1 MVWWDRDVEPGSV
14 RNCYLPM
21 APTATM
27 AEQEGARQ
35 KWVIAWHGDSHVIC
49 SQQNSYLLN
58 FLYSLIPLA
67 LCSCERDCEKKKK
80 IPVWDFTYP
89 RKSCCHGL
97 GMALPS
103 LVPSA
108 QDSPKPDAATSLP
121 PSLPPPPSCSGNV
134 VENCRH
140 KKVG

>member
-14 RNCYLPM
+14 RNCHLPM

-67 LCSCERDCEKKKK
+67 LCSCERDCEKKKNPCLGFYLPK
-80 IPVWDFTYP
+80 KKLLSWFRNGTPQFSALCP
-89 RKSCCHGL
+89 RLSQTRCCYF
-97 GMALPS
+97 
-103 LVPSA
+103 
-108 QDSPKPDAATSLP
+108 P
-121 PSLPPPPSCSGNV
+121 PSLPSTTSFLLWECS
-134 VENCRH
+134 
-140 KKVG
+140 

>member
-14 RNCYLPM
+14 RNCHLPM

-103 LVPSA
+103 LVLPLRLQTTLQLVRSSPFPLSLVVGWRTESEA
-108 QDSPKPDAATSLP
+108 Q
-121 PSLPPPPSCSGNV
+121 
-134 VENCRH
+134 
-140 KKVG
+140 KVKMTG

>member
-1 MVWWDRDVEPGSV
+1 
-14 RNCYLPM
+14 M

-80 IPVWDFTYP
+80 
-89 RKSCCHGL
+89 
-97 GMALPS
+97 S
-103 LVPSA
+103 LSGILLT
-108 QDSPKPDAATSLP
+108 QEKAA
-121 PSLPPPPSCSGNV
+121 V
-134 VENCRH
+134 MV
-140 KKVG
+140 